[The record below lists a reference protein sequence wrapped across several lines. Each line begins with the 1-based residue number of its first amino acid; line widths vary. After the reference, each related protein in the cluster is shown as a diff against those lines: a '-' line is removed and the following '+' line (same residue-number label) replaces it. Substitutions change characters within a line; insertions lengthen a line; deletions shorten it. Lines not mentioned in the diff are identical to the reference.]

1 MNQTPIIAAEFT
13 KGGKTRPHTLDITR
27 IANGN
32 RECLETMTVLD
43 KREARAV
50 AKALGATPWN
60 F

>member
-1 MNQTPIIAAEFT
+1 MAQAAILAADYT
-13 KGGKTRPHTLDITR
+13 TGSKTRLPTLDITR
-27 IANGN
+27 IENGA
-32 RECLETMTVLD
+32 RTYLEQHEVMG

>member
-1 MNQTPIIAAEFT
+1 MAQAVLAAEYT
-13 KGGKTRPHTLDITR
+13 TGSKTRLPTLDITR
-27 IANGN
+27 IENGA
-32 RECLETMTVLD
+32 RTYLEQHEVMG